1 MKESLRTLGPF
12 VGAHRMV
19 RDYVEGLYVPSAARN
34 LELCADHF
42 AGAKDLAAYRARV
55 DGAWHQVHVDDVD
68 VDEDVGD
75 LGTTKTVTATVSL
88 GHLDPSEVEVQLVVG
103 HVGQSG
109 ELEGATATAM
119 TADGSTEG
127 LADGHRRYS
136 GTAELAQAGRMG
148 VTVRVVPTHRLVS
161 TPVEFGRV
169 AWGED

>member
-1 MKESLRTLGPF
+1 
-12 VGAHRMV
+12 
-19 RDYVEGLYVPSAARN
+19 
-34 LELCADHF
+34 
-42 AGAKDLAAYRARV
+42 
-55 DGAWHQVHVDDVD
+55 

-109 ELEGATATAM
+109 ELEGATAIAM

-127 LADGHRRYS
+127 LADDHRRYS

>member
-1 MKESLRTLGPF
+1 
-12 VGAHRMV
+12 
-19 RDYVEGLYVPSAARN
+19 
-34 LELCADHF
+34 
-42 AGAKDLAAYRARV
+42 
-55 DGAWHQVHVDDVD
+55 VDDVD

-109 ELEGATATAM
+109 ELEGASSTAM
-119 TADGSTEG
+119 SASESTEG
-127 LADGHRRYS
+127 LADGHRRYT

-148 VTVRVVPTHRLVS
+148 VTVRVVPTHPLVS